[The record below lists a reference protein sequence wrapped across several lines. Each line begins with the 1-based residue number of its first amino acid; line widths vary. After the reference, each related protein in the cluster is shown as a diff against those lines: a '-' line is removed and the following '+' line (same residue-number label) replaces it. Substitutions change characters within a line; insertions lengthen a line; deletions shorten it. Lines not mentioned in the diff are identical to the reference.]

1 MICPTDVN
9 KGIIAGDDKKRE
21 LSDDSD
27 GFQKIFMAFDKS
39 SLCSS

>member
-21 LSDDSD
+21 LSDDNN
-27 GFQKIFMAFDKS
+27 GFKK
-39 SLCSS
+39 